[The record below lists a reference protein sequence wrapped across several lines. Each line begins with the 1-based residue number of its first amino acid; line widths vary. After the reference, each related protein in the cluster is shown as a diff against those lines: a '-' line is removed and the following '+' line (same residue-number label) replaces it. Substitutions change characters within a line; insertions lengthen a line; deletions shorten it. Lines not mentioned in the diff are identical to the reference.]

1 MISLGS
7 FLRANLQKNKTIG
20 GHFFMKKKYA
30 WLLAL
35 SLVLSMFLAACAGN
49 KETADDDKKP
59 ADDAP
64 KVEQVL
70 NFINGDTIPSMDPS
84 TATDE
89 YGFQFLGAT
98 MEGLY
103 RLDENAEPVEGI
115 AKEHKVSEDG
125 KTWTF
130 TLREDAKWSNG
141 DSVTAHDFVYAW
153 QRAVDPATG
162 SEYGPYMMGGVIKN
176 ATAVNKGEV
185 PVDQLGVK
193 ADGDYTLVVEL
204 ENATPYFESLTTF
217 GTFLPLNKK
226 FVEEKGDTF
235 ATSADTLVSNGPY
248 KFSTWTSTAS
258 EWELVKN
265 ETYWDAKTVK
275 LEKMTYVV
283 VKEPQV
289 GVDLYEKG
297 EVDRAGLSSDLV
309 DQYST
314 HDDYNV
320 FPETSVF
327 YLKLN
332 QTKNPALANVNIR
345 AAISRAFDKQALV
358 DEILN
363 NGSIVANGLVPKDFV
378 PTPDGKDFR
387 EVSGDLVKY
396 DVEKAKEFW
405 EKGLAELG
413 TKEVTIE
420 LLGGDAEVSKMM
432 NQYLANQLSTNL
444 PGLKV
449 TLKEV
454 PFEQRLE
461 LDTAMDYDMQF
472 AGWGPDFLDPYT
484 FMNLWLT
491 DGGNNQMGYSNPE
504 YDKLVNE
511 TATTLAQDQEARFDN
526 FLKAEKIL
534 FEDAAIAPVYQRAAA
549 QLVSPKVQGVF
560 TNPFGA
566 NYEYKW
572 ASVGAVE

>member
-1 MISLGS
+1 
-7 FLRANLQKNKTIG
+7 
-20 GHFFMKKKYA
+20 MKKKYA

-35 SLVLSMFLAACAGN
+35 SLVLSMFLAACSGGGD
-49 KETADDDKKP
+49 KETADDSKDT
-59 ADDAP
+59 ADAP
-64 KVEQVL
+64 KVEQTL

-84 TATDE
+84 LGTDE
-89 YGFQFLGAT
+89 YAFQFLGAT

-103 RLDENAEPVEGI
+103 RLDEKGQVSEGI
-115 AKEHKVSEDG
+115 AKKHEVSEDG

-141 DSVTAHDFVYAW
+141 DPVTANDFVYAW

-193 ADGDYTLVVEL
+193 ADGDFKLVVEL
-204 ENATPYFESLTTF
+204 ENATPYFESLATF
-217 GTFLPLNKK
+217 GTFLPLNQK

-235 ATSADTLVSNGPY
+235 ATSADTLLSNGPF
-248 KFSTWTSTAS
+248 KFSSWTSTAQ

-265 ETYWDAKTVK
+265 EDYWDAKTVK

-283 VKEPQV
+283 VKEAQTA
-289 GVDLYEKG
+289 VDLYEKG

-314 HDDYNV
+314 HDDYTV
-320 FPETSVF
+320 EPDTSVF

-332 QTKNPALANVNIR
+332 QTKNPALKNLNVR
-345 AAISRAFDKQALV
+345 KAISRAFDKQALV

-387 EVSGDLVKY
+387 EVSGDLVEFNVK
-396 DVEKAKEFW
+396 EAKKFW
-405 EKGLAELG
+405 EQALTELG
-413 TKEVTIE
+413 TDSVEIE
-420 LLGGDAEVSKMM
+420 LLGGDTDVSKMM

-461 LDTAMDYDMQF
+461 LDKAMDYDMQF

-484 FMNLWLT
+484 YMNLWLT
-491 DGGNNQMGYSNPE
+491 DGGNNKMGYSNPE

-511 TATTLAQDQEARFDN
+511 TATTLAQDPEARNEN

-534 FEDAAIAPVYQRAAA
+534 FEDAAIAPVYQRASAL
-549 QLVSPKVQGVF
+549 LVSPKVQGVF
-560 TNPFGA
+560 TNAFGA
-566 NYEYKW
+566 TYEYKW
-572 ASVGAVE
+572 ASVGAEE